1 MEIVDLLAILAKDY
15 KEKTGIAPA
24 KTKLIK
30 LAYLAEVYFKR
41 LTGKRL
47 TNQFWIFWK
56 YGPYFREFE
65 NLITDETI
73 FVKPDQTDDFYPIEI
88 SDDYESKTLSLDEK
102 IAVDRALGHA
112 HDDLNE
118 ILDFVYFDT
127 EPMMKVQNRGDVL
140 DFDSVFPE
148 KYYSIKEYKI
158 SDKQRQEIK
167 RKIKEWEAKRRR

>member
-15 KEKTGIAPA
+15 KEKTGWPPA

-30 LAYLAEVYFKR
+30 LAYLAEVYYKR

-56 YGPYFREFE
+56 YGPYFKEFE

-73 FVKPDQTDDFYPIEI
+73 FVKPDQTDDFYPIEV
-88 SDDYESKTLSLDEK
+88 SDDYESITLSLDEK

-112 HDDLNE
+112 RDDLNE

-127 EPMMKVQNRGDVL
+127 EPMMKVQNRGDIL

-158 SDKQRQEIK
+158 CDKQRQEIK

>member
-1 MEIVDLLAILAKDY
+1 MEIVDLLAILAKHY
-15 KEKTGIAPA
+15 KEKTEKLPT

-41 LTGKRL
+41 LTGRRL
-47 TNQFWIFWK
+47 TNQSWIFWK
-56 YGPYFREFE
+56 YGPYFKEFE

-73 FVKPDQTDDFYPIEI
+73 FLKPDQTDDFYPIEV

-127 EPMMKVQNRGDVL
+127 EPMIKVQNRGDIL

-167 RKIKEWEAKRRR
+167 SKIKEWEAKRRR